1 MTHSSPDSLSSCPLV
16 LWPAKVVVY
25 RIIHTFHRL
34 TSSNLIKTGKHPE
47 GWHEITKLRMQDSLL
62 IETVFGKTP
71 FKWWWEPYHEGGR
84 HCNCVSRL
92 LQHHLISPHHHLVG
106 NLCLSQISFW
116 SPPGGEN
123 TCFFKIKVF
132 GHLCL
137 LVVKLRLLSYRS
149 PQLAKQSSQLLF
161 ESKINPRSIS
171 NGKWRVTLTS

>member
-25 RIIHTFHRL
+25 RIIHTFHHI

-84 HCNCVSRL
+84 HCNCVSCL
-92 LQHHLISPHHHLVG
+92 LQHHLVSPHHHLVG
-106 NLCLSQISFW
+106 NLCLSQI
-116 SPPGGEN
+116 
-123 TCFFKIKVF
+123 KVF
-132 GHLCL
+132 DHHLVGKI
-137 LVVKLRLLSYRS
+137 LVSSKSKFLVTSAFSLSNWGCSPIGAHNWQNNQINYYSNPKLIQGRFQTVSGES
-149 PQLAKQSSQLLF
+149 P
-161 ESKINPRSIS
+161 
-171 NGKWRVTLTS
+171 